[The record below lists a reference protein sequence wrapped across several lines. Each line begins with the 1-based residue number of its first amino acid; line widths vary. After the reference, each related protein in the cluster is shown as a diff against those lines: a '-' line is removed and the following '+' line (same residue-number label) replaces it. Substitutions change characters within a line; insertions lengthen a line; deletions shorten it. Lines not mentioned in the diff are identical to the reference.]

1 MLWGPLSRTGI
12 ALTQGFTLAAVKG
25 AGGSGEPSE
34 DAAAPVV
41 QAGVGGGGQ
50 MTDFGGGADGL
61 LMPRSER
68 SWERL
73 TALA

>member
-1 MLWGPLSRTGI
+1 MLWGPLSRTGV

-34 DAAAPVV
+34 DAAPVV
-41 QAGVGGGGQ
+41 QAGVGRGGQ

-68 SWERL
+68 SSERL

>member
-1 MLWGPLSRTGI
+1 MGDVDNWGDY
-12 ALTQGFTLAAVKG
+12 VW
-25 AGGSGEPSE
+25 
-34 DAAAPVV
+34 V
-41 QAGVGGGGQ
+41 GVDGVSGQ